1 MEKNECE
8 CIPGLTP
15 DSVVFGGRVWC
26 CGLGSAGKKQK
37 RKKICVSYLR
47 LGVRGVFVHTPFMK
61 KTFNYTMEN
70 KIEECIIRR
79 YTMRIMTEMTMMLYE
94 RML

>member
-15 DSVVFGGRVWC
+15 DSVVFGGEGVVLWI
-26 CGLGSAGKKQK
+26 GIGGKETKK
-37 RKKICVSYLR
+37 KKIGVSYLR

-61 KTFNYTMEN
+61 KKNF
-70 KIEECIIRR
+70 
-79 YTMRIMTEMTMMLYE
+79 
-94 RML
+94 